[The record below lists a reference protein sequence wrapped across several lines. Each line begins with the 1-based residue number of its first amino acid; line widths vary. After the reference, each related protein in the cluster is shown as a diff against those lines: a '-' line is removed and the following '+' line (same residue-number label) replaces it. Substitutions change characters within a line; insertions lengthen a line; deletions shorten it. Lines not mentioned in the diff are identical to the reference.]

1 MGKFQFKIFL
11 KGILPEDDGLTFTFA
26 FAEESQGC
34 VDTMEEQITGQGV
47 SSPNQTAQWRL
58 RGRFQASDG
67 SGSFFYNKQNVLE
80 DFLNV

>member
-34 VDTMEEQITGQGV
+34 VDTMEEQIAGQGV

-58 RGRFQASDG
+58 GADSRPVTAVGRFSIINRM
-67 SGSFFYNKQNVLE
+67 FWKIF
-80 DFLNV
+80 

>member
-11 KGILPEDDGLTFTFA
+11 KGILPEEDGLTFPFA

-47 SSPNQTAQWRL
+47 SFPNQTAQWRL
-58 RGRFQASDG
+58 RGRFRPVTAVGHFSIINRM
-67 SGSFFYNKQNVLE
+67 FWKIF
-80 DFLNV
+80 